1 MDETIYNSSPVG
13 KRLEAVKRSEKCCIM
28 FKGKKIP
35 LITKITL
42 GREKD
47 NDLVLDS
54 KLISRY
60 HAYIQKIRSEYF
72 IRDLHSANG
81 TFINGN
87 RIEGDKYYKINP
99 RDSIKIANIE
109 ISFLNEK

>member
-13 KRLEAVKRSEKCCIM
+13 KRLESVKRNEKCCIV
-28 FKGKKIP
+28 FKGRKVP

-42 GREKD
+42 GRDKD

-54 KLISRY
+54 QLVSRY
-60 HAYIQKIRSEYF
+60 HAYIQKIRNEYF

-81 TFINGN
+81 TFINN
-87 RIEGDKYYKINP
+87 ERIESDKYYKINQ
-99 RDSIKIANIE
+99 RDSIKIANVE
-109 ISFLNEK
+109 VSLQNDT